1 MIHYITTNG
10 IGNAWVANELHRV
23 DAEGIPFRIHAL
35 YRDDQNFFASE
46 WAQKLERSTNYLYPL
61 SPIAVACA
69 VALAPIRFGSRF
81 WRALGNAMFGERES
95 FTNRIKG
102 IAHLAV
108 ACLWANSLRKDV
120 PSRIHSQW
128 IHSCGTV
135 GMYGAWLLGVPF
147 SFTGHAADLFRERA
161 ALGDKIR
168 RADHIVCISNFHRDF
183 YIGEGADPAKLVTVY
198 CGIDTS
204 HFRPLARER
213 MEPPLRIRS
222 AGRLVEK
229 KGFADLIDACAV
241 LRDRG
246 IPFDCI
252 IGGSGPLEQALRERV
267 AARGLDGMVRLTGE
281 SLKQERIPDFM
292 SGADVF
298 CLPCVWAK
306 DDDVDGL
313 PQMLME
319 AMACGLPSVSTRLV
333 GIPDLIE
340 HGRGGL
346 LVEPGDVEGI
356 ADAIERLYLDA
367 DLRMRLA
374 AGGRTRVLETFDLR
388 NCLEPLFDMHWNSL
402 AAERSSSAIL
412 APAPRETVSAAP

>member
-1 MIHYITTNG
+1 VSSGVIHYITTNG

-23 DAEGIPFRIHAL
+23 GAEGIPFRLHAL
-35 YRDDQNFFASE
+35 YRDRVNFFASE
-46 WAQKLERSTNYLYPL
+46 WAEELERSTNYLYPIR
-61 SPIAVACA
+61 PVAVACA
-69 VALAPIRFGSRF
+69 SALAPARFGSRF
-81 WRALGNAMFGERES
+81 WQALGNAIFGERET
-95 FTNRIKG
+95 FANRIKG
-102 IAHLAV
+102 IVHLAV
-108 ACLWANSLRKDV
+108 ACLWASSLRKDP

-128 IHSCGTV
+128 IHSCGSV

-161 ALGDKIR
+161 ALRDKIR
-168 RADHIVCISNFHRDF
+168 RADRIVCISN
-183 YIGEGADPAKLVTVY
+183 IGEGTDPAKLMTVY

-229 KGFADLIDACAV
+229 KGFADLIDACAL

-246 IPFDCI
+246 VPFNCI
-252 IGGSGPLEQALRERV
+252 IGGSGPLDQALRDRI
-267 AARGLDGMVRLTGE
+267 AARGLDGMVQLTGE
-281 SLKQERIPDFM
+281 SLKQERIPEFM

-356 ADAIERLYLDA
+356 ADAIEQLFLDA

-374 AGGRTRVLETFDLR
+374 AGGRTRVLEAFDLR
-388 NCLEPLFDMHWNSL
+388 NCLEPLFELHRKSL
-402 AAERSSSAIL
+402 PNGSSTPAIVASAH
-412 APAPRETVSAAP
+412 RETVAAAP